1 MPDLT
6 PYRQAEAAVR
16 AAVASLEDEVPKE
29 HLEVIEAAAKQT
41 IEAIKDARPE
51 VRCPFCFG
59 KGCKFCFNTG
69 YVSKSRLALVP
80 KELLNYA

>member
-16 AAVASLEDEVPKE
+16 MAVASLEGKVPKE

-41 IEAIKDARPE
+41 IDAIKDARPE
-51 VRCPFCFG
+51 VCCPFCFG
-59 KGCKFCFNTG
+59 RGCKFCHGTG
-69 YVSKSRLALVP
+69 HVSKTRLALVP
-80 KELLNYA
+80 KELRDYV